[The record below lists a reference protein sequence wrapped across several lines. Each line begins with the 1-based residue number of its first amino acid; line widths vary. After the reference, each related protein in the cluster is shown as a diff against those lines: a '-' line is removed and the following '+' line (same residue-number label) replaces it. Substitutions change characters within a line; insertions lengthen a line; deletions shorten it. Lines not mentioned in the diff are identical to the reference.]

1 MKKLLGI
8 VVLGLLW
15 CNAVFAL
22 SNVEKQAIKKYFKDN
37 NLETIEG
44 LWLDNDGILEAY
56 VKSGDKIKIY
66 RVSGGK
72 QSKDKLTGEI
82 SGSKDNYKGYA
93 FNSKNKKCN
102 LIINLID
109 SNTGTFKCK
118 FDSFFTKDWN
128 YKTKKVWPTTEKV
141 EISTTTEDIFT
152 EINVPNKYLGN
163 CGITKG
169 GLSKDL
175 LDTYLK
181 SAFRFV
187 DKYNF
192 NTNFK
197 SDELIYCNLSDRTGI
212 SFTTIPYNSNNI
224 GNGQYVSIG
233 RAGNSNCIMY
243 MIVDTSISN
252 TNDQM
257 LMIDYNAQ
265 SNKFGLSTSNF
276 RNENCY

>member
-8 VVLGLLW
+8 LVLGLLW
-15 CNAVFAL
+15 CNTVFAL
-22 SNVEKQAIKKYFKDN
+22 SNVEKQAIKKYFRDN

-44 LWLDNDGILEAY
+44 LWLDNDDILEAY

-72 QSKDKLTGEI
+72 QSKSKLTGEI
-82 SGSKDNYKGYA
+82 SGSKDIYKGYA
-93 FNSKNKKCN
+93 VNSNNKKCD

-109 SNTGTFKCK
+109 SNTATFKCK
-118 FDSFFTKDWN
+118 FASFFIKNWN
-128 YKTKKVWPTTEKV
+128 YKIKKVWPTTEKV
-141 EISTTTEDIFT
+141 EISNITEDIFT

-175 LDTYLK
+175 LDMYLK
-181 SAFRFV
+181 SAFKFAK
-187 DKYNF
+187 KYNF
-192 NTNFK
+192 NTNIK
-197 SDELIYCNLSDRTGI
+197 SDELFYCNLSDKIGI
-212 SFTTIPYNSNNI
+212 TFTTIPYNSNNI

-233 RAGNSNCIMY
+233 RAGNSSCIMY

-252 TNDQM
+252 TKDQM
-257 LMIDYNAQ
+257 LMVDYNVQ

-276 RNENCY
+276 RNKDCY